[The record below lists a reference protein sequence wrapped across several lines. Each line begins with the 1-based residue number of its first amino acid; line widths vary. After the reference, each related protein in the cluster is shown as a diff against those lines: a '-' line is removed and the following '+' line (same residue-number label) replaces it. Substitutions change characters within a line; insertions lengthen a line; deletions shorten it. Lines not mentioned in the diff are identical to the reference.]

1 MKFATPIALL
11 LLLVIPYFVWL
22 GWPRLRYRRQRDTT
36 SLAIR
41 VVIVVLLVL
50 ALAGT
55 QIVQAAD
62 KLSVVFLVDASDSID
77 QTARFQAEKYMRDAM
92 SHMSPEDK
100 AGIVVFGKNALVE
113 RPVSGVK
120 ELGAITSTPIQ
131 LETNISE
138 AIR

>member
-22 GWPRLRYRRQRDTT
+22 GWPRLRYRRQRDIT

-41 VVIVVLLVL
+41 IVIVVLLVL

-62 KLSVVFLVDASDSID
+62 KLTVVFLVDASDSID
-77 QTARFQAEKYMRDAM
+77 QTARAQAEKYIRDAM
-92 SHMSPEDK
+92 SQMSPDDK
-100 AGIVVFGKNALVE
+100 AGIVVFGKNAVVE
-113 RPVSGVK
+113 RPVSSSK
-120 ELGAITSTPIQ
+120 DLGPITSTPIRLQ
-131 LETNISE
+131 T
-138 AIR
+138 